1 MTYIVGVSSMGAS
14 AIISDART
22 TRMEA
27 GAILGE
33 NNALKTGI
41 LFPGW
46 IFGRA
51 ASARHSREFVQAA
64 QAALLPRNATF
75 VTWSELEQFA
85 EEYAFPQ
92 MSSDRFQVLLS
103 TRSSGERQFFL
114 LDSQDGFHRCDTGL
128 ITLGSGKKILDGFLN
143 RELQPLLR
151 EVEGVPHEKPTKDE
165 LEAYLLCLLLTVL
178 TQSFE
183 RSFLAKHRVGGV
195 FSFVCQTD
203 TEEHHQQPAL
213 YVLCDVREDR
223 GEKYVYYWQYR
234 VSLVR
239 GALVVDKTTPP
250 GQLRD
255 HPMGLRRTEILLDTA
270 SLPPEEVARWTS
282 APLSEESIAKLDE
295 ELSHQPFYRFLGF
308 GFTNPRYRK
317 GYGFHLA
324 TGDDYLIT
332 RSEMKAEFQKMVI
345 DVLSSRQNVAIHAV

>member
-1 MTYIVGVSSMGAS
+1 MGAS

-51 ASARHSREFVQAA
+51 GSARHSREFVHAA
-64 QAALLPRNATF
+64 QAALAPRKATL
-75 VTWSELEQFA
+75 VTCSEFEQFA
-85 EEYAFPQ
+85 EVYPFPLKNG
-92 MSSDRFQVLLS
+92 DRFQVLLS

-114 LDSQDGFHRCDTGL
+114 LDSQDGLHRCDYGL
-128 ITLGSGKKILDGFLN
+128 ITLGSGKEILDGFLN
-143 RELQPLLR
+143 RDLQPLLQ
-151 EVEGVPHEKPTKDE
+151 EVEGLPYEKPARDR

-183 RSFLAKHRVGGV
+183 RSFLAKHHVGGV

-250 GQLRD
+250 GQLRE

-270 SLPPEEVARWTS
+270 SLPPEEVARWTT
-282 APLSEESIAKLDE
+282 APLSAEAIANLDD
-295 ELSHQPFYRFLGF
+295 ELNRQPFYRFLGF
-308 GFTNPRYRK
+308 GFTNPRYRR

-332 RSEMKAEFQKMVI
+332 RSEMTPDFQKMVI
-345 DVLSSRQNVAIHAV
+345 DVLSSGQHVAMTAV